1 MDRLE
6 KDLAEQAQVLRL
18 SVSGEIGRVAAA
30 RYGVR
35 AVPTFVVFD
44 SAGNAVAQTVGLPD
58 SKQLRA
64 LLLSLAEEPAQ

>member
-6 KDLAEQAQVLRL
+6 SDLAEQAQVLRL
-18 SVSGEIGRVAAA
+18 SVSGEIGRVVAA

-35 AVPTFVVFD
+35 SVPTFIVFD
-44 SAGNAVAQTVGLPD
+44 SSGNAVAQTAGLPD

-64 LLLSLAEEPAQ
+64 LLLSLAEGPAQ